1 MVRFT
6 DFSIDCSNGLKW
18 SWTFDVVKKDPQNT
32 GREESKFDSCKD
44 FYCYRLMKRE
54 NESSH
59 LLWSSHLLLQ
69 YLTDVWAKSESEQ
82 QQSNFLRHNQ
92 KTLRAESY
100 QNLWDHML
108 SDGDPA
114 AIGRATIL
122 PASHA
127 GSDRYMHQ
135 RGQDALWYCQ
145 LCGNLTFSWLSQLT
159 QNGLKYKENCD
170 QVKQRQDIIARV
182 FHLKVKKIKSLLREP
197 KQGQVFIRY

>member
-1 MVRFT
+1 
-6 DFSIDCSNGLKW
+6 
-18 SWTFDVVKKDPQNT
+18 
-32 GREESKFDSCKD
+32 
-44 FYCYRLMKRE
+44 
-54 NESSH
+54 
-59 LLWSSHLLLQ
+59 
-69 YLTDVWAKSESEQ
+69 
-82 QQSNFLRHNQ
+82 
-92 KTLRAESY
+92 
-100 QNLWDHML
+100 ML

-135 RGQDALWYCQ
+135 RGQDALWYCPD
-145 LCGNLTFSWLSQLT
+145 LFLTVTANAKWLI
-159 QNGLKYKENCD
+159 YKENCD